1 MQPDTAMRMTRY
13 HHDELTKGARASR
26 AARASRGR
34 PGDVPKPRR
43 HFPYWRLTWAR
54 ATIAAA
60 GASGRRSRSWVII
73 ISATRGA

>member
-1 MQPDTAMRMTRY
+1 VHPDTAMRMTQY

-26 AARASRGR
+26 GR
-34 PGDVPKPRR
+34 RPADERKPHWHVP
-43 HFPYWRLTWAR
+43 HWRVTWSR

-60 GASGRRSRSWVII
+60 GASGRPGRSWVII